1 MCCISVRALSYLLV
15 HLLRELPEHLV
26 HLLAQGVQRRL
37 PLILL
42 QQQVAVL
49 LSESLDRGRSA
60 PLRRRRP

>member
-1 MCCISVRALSYLLV
+1 MCCVSVRALSYLLV

-42 QQQVAVL
+42 QQ
-49 LSESLDRGRSA
+49 
-60 PLRRRRP
+60 